1 MTTRSPS
8 WDETPGLK
16 HHHDQLVG
24 EVRGAL
30 LSNTNRDQRKAAR
43 QTDPQLAEQVEGICD
58 ALDNVNP
65 KSSGVRP
72 KGAKSR
78 PPDVICRE
86 RILRTINGLG
96 EKWMKRLAD
105 KSPYLFVQLVK
116 RVLPGTRPIGP
127 GDPAAAPRHATM
139 RITFDDD
146 DEHSPSRS

>member
-1 MTTRSPS
+1 MTTGSPS

-16 HHHDQLVG
+16 AQHNRHVA
-24 EVRGAL
+24 EVRGVP
-30 LSNTNRDQRKAAR
+30 LSNANRDQRKAAR

-58 ALDNVNP
+58 ALDIVKP
-65 KSSGVRP
+65 KSSGGRP

-116 RVLPGTRPIGP
+116 RVLPGTRPVGP
-127 GDPAAAPRHATM
+127 GDSAGAPRRAIM
-139 RITFDDD
+139 RIRFDDD
-146 DEHSPSRS
+146 ERSASVS

>member
-1 MTTRSPS
+1 MTTRSAS
-8 WDETPGLK
+8 WNATPGLK
-16 HHHDQLVG
+16 RHHDQLVG

-30 LSNTNRDQRKAAR
+30 LSNASRDQRKAAR

-58 ALDNVNP
+58 ALDNVKP
-65 KSSGVRP
+65 MSSGGRP

-127 GDPAAAPRHATM
+127 GDSAGARKHVTM
-139 RITFDDD
+139 RIRFNDDD
-146 DEHSPSRS
+146 DRSPSVR